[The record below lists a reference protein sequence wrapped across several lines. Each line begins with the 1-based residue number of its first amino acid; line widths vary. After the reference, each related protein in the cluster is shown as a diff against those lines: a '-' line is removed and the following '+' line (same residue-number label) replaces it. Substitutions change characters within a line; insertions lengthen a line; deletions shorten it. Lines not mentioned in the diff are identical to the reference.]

1 MDKGGGAMYGEVAI
15 AVNSA
20 FNYLILSFA
29 DKVCRRPSGKWR
41 LLAAAVAG
49 ALPVVLFGGA
59 AVPTVVAFLAMVGIA
74 FGLRRNAALK
84 GAGATLT
91 AALFAG
97 GLLTVL
103 KPSGFGIG
111 GTAAIFTSCLFAS
124 GGLHMLAVRWRGAE
138 EDTAA
143 ADYRV
148 DTELDLFGTKISVAA
163 FADSGNACSEPLSGA
178 PVHFI
183 AYRTVKDHLPA
194 EVRKALATL
203 PKDGVPDLGAFPSEV
218 RSTLRPIRIRTVG
231 GSAWAVGFRAGQWT
245 IGGKNDVQINGYIVL
260 TENDAEYPLGA
271 DAILHRS
278 SLIHLK
284 ERRSTDADR
293 T

>member
-1 MDKGGGAMYGEVAI
+1 MYGEVAI

-29 DKVCRRPSGKWR
+29 DKVCRRPAGKWR

-59 AVPTVVAFLAMVGIA
+59 AVPTAAAFLAMIMIA
-74 FGLRRNAALK
+74 FGLHRNSALK

-97 GLLTVL
+97 GLLNVVN
-103 KPSGFGIG
+103 PSEFGMG

-138 EDTAA
+138 EDSAA
-143 ADYRV
+143 AGYRV
-148 DTELDLFGTKISVAA
+148 DTELELFGSKIPISA

-183 AYRTVKDHLPA
+183 AYRSVKEQLPEEIRRA
-194 EVRKALATL
+194 LENLPKEGIPDLAVFPPEVR
-203 PKDGVPDLGAFPSEV
+203 VQI
-218 RSTLRPIRIRTVG
+218 RPIRLRTVG
-231 GSAWAVGFRAGQWT
+231 GSAWAVGFRAGKWT
-245 IGGKNDVQINGYIVL
+245 VDNTEDARIGGYFVL

-284 ERRSTDADR
+284 ERGSTDADR
-293 T
+293 S

>member
-29 DKVCRRPSGKWR
+29 DKVCRRPAGKRR

-49 ALPVVLFGGA
+49 AFPVVLFGGA
-59 AVPTVVAFLAMVGIA
+59 IVPAAAAFMAMTVIA
-74 FGLRRNAALK
+74 FGLHRNAALK

-97 GLLTVL
+97 GLLTVVN
-103 KPSGFGIG
+103 PSGFGIG
-111 GTAAIFTSCLFAS
+111 GTAAVFTSCLFAS
-124 GGLHMLAVRWRGAE
+124 GGLHLLAVRWRGAE
-138 EDTAA
+138 DDAAA
-143 ADYRV
+143 ADFRV
-148 DTELDLFGTKISVAA
+148 ETEIELFGRHIPISA
-163 FADSGNACSEPLSGA
+163 FADSGNACTEPLSGA

-183 AYRTVKDHLPA
+183 SYRAVKEQLPREIRA
-194 EVRKALATL
+194 ALENL
-203 PKDGVPDLGAFPSEV
+203 PKDGIPDLTVFPAEF
-218 RSTLRPIRIRTVG
+218 RNALRPIRLQTVG
-231 GSAWAVGFRAGQWT
+231 GSAWAVGFRVGSWAFRGP
-245 IGGKNDVQINGYIVL
+245 GNVRLGGYIVF
-260 TENDAEYPLGA
+260 TENAAEYPLGA

-284 ERRSTDADR
+284 ERGSTDADR
-293 T
+293 S

>member
-1 MDKGGGAMYGEVAI
+1 MHKGGGAMYGEVAI

-29 DKVCRRPSGKWR
+29 DKVGLRPAGKWR
-41 LLAAAVAG
+41 LLGAAVAG
-49 ALPVVLFGGA
+49 ACPVVLFGGA
-59 AVPTVVAFLAMVGIA
+59 FIPTAAAFLAMITIA
-74 FGLRRNAALK
+74 FGLHRNAALK
-84 GAGATLT
+84 GAGATLA

-103 KPSGFGIG
+103 NPSEFGLG
-111 GTAAIFTSCLFAS
+111 GTAAVFTSCLFAS
-124 GGLHMLAVRWRGAE
+124 GGLHILAIRWRGAE
-138 EDTAA
+138 DDMVA

-148 DTELDLFGTKISVAA
+148 GTELELFGSRIPVSA
-163 FADSGNACSEPLSGA
+163 FADSGNACTEPLSGA

-183 AYRTVKDHLPA
+183 AYRSVK
-194 EVRKALATL
+194 EQL
-203 PKDGVPDLGAFPSEV
+203 PKDIRTALENLPKEGVPDLSAFPPEV
-218 RSTLRPIRIRTVG
+218 RGQIRPIRLRTVG
-231 GSAWAVGFRAGQWT
+231 GSTWAVGFRAGSWT
-245 IGGKNDVQINGYIVL
+245 MNGTENARIGGYFVL

-284 ERRSTDADR
+284 ERGSTDADR
-293 T
+293 S